1 MSGNF
6 PTYRLGK
13 GIPGGG
19 LCVSRGM
26 ESWSPQRGGVNGVVC
41 AKRSKRSGGGG
52 VGVVVHG
59 SPAGK
64 VAWDS
69 TARV

>member
-1 MSGNF
+1 
-6 PTYRLGK
+6 
-13 GIPGGG
+13 
-19 LCVSRGM
+19 M

-41 AKRSKRSGGGG
+41 AKRSKRSGGG
-52 VGVVVHG
+52 VVVVVVHG

-69 TARV
+69 TARALNAVCYGDMKF